1 MLSTLALAAA
11 FMVACERPEDNP
23 STPDEPTPEEPQ
35 EPDEPTP
42 EEPDEPD
49 TPTYVNLSEKGTSNC
64 YLIEVDGPY
73 CFDATVAGNGVDAPS
88 FAADTAK
95 VVWQTVDGLVTEFCY
110 EDGVI
115 KFDLSDKAG
124 SALFAAVDSEGKILW
139 SWHIWKPKETLE
151 SFTTKTGYEI
161 ASLNIGALDS
171 NPGSVDSYGM
181 FYQWGRK
188 DPFPAGPT
196 LTGDTSTKP
205 VDLYD
210 MDGEVVKV
218 SYSSW
223 GSNSSNNLEYSIANP
238 TVVLAGYPLPGSYQ
252 DWLKDEN
259 NSLWGNPDG
268 NVRNDENEYPNKG
281 SKSCYDPCPVGWR
294 VPPVDVLRTATPSGG
309 YDVDESQFDVDGEF
323 NYGYYMNMAEGS
335 SYFPASGRYYGA
347 YGMLYGTV
355 SGLWGNYWSNAPYA
369 SDGNQMGS
377 IIVAFQKTATAAS
390 MSPLA
395 GGAKSDAYPVRCI
408 RDL

>member
-1 MLSTLALAAA
+1 MATKLIDKGMKKTILFSLALFWAIAAGA
-11 FMVACERPEDNP
+11 VTD
-23 STPDEPTPEEPQ
+23 
-35 EPDEPTP
+35 
-42 EEPDEPD
+42 
-49 TPTYVNLSEKGTSNC
+49 LSKDGTANC
-64 YLIEVDGPY
+64 YMVRSGSREYSFNASVK
-73 CFDATVAGNGVDAPS
+73 GNGVAPYGENASIDTREVKGVRLIWQDAGIID
-88 FAADTAK
+88 AASVKYTSGRVTFRTVAK
-95 VVWQTVDGLVTEFCY
+95 AREGNAVIALYSDRGCSDGKC
-110 EDGVI
+110 
-115 KFDLSDKAG
+115 
-124 SALFAAVDSEGKILW
+124 LW
-139 SWHIWKPKETLE
+139 SWHIWMTD
-151 SFTTKTGYEI
+151 
-161 ASLNIGALDS
+161 ASDCEMAGVRFLDRNLGAASPALREDGR
-171 NPGSVDSYGM
+171 NGL

-196 LTGDTSTKP
+196 LTGDTSTMP

-238 TVVLAGYPLPGSYQ
+238 TVVLAGYSLPGSYQ